1 LARNRNDG
9 QEETLRTILHLSDL
23 HFGRVDR
30 RTLDPLIAAANAVRP
45 DVVAISGDLTQR
57 ARRGQFRQAREFL
70 DRLPGTK
77 IVVPG
82 NHDVPL
88 YNVAARFLFS
98 LSNYRR
104 YISEDID
111 PFYSD
116 EEIAIAGINTA
127 HSKTFKRGRITEAQ
141 IERLRERL
149 CSFAPEVTRF
159 VVTHH
164 PIDLPETYPD
174 RELVKRARETMEAL
188 LRCDA
193 DVLLAGHLHAHS
205 TSGSTER
212 HRLKGHVALLV
223 QAGTAT
229 STRGRGQPNSFN
241 AIRVE
246 RPRIEIARYEWS
258 PSEGSFRMA
267 ENRAFTHGP
276 EGWRREEGGLSGR
289 EPSGAAREREVLPD
303 ESGRSAEERAGSPR
317 HP

>member
-1 LARNRNDG
+1 
-9 QEETLRTILHLSDL
+9 
-23 HFGRVDR
+23 
-30 RTLDPLIAAANAVRP
+30 TLDPLVAAATEVNP

-70 DRLPGTK
+70 DRLPGKK

-127 HSKTFKRGRITEAQ
+127 HSKTFKRGRITQAQ
-141 IERLRERL
+141 IDRLRERL

-188 LRCDA
+188 AGCDA

-205 TSGSTER
+205 ASGSTER
-212 HRLKGHVALLV
+212 HRLKGHVALVV

-229 STRGRGQPNSFN
+229 STRGRGEPNSFN
-241 AIRVE
+241 LIRVE
-246 RPRIEIARYEWS
+246 RPRIEVARYEWRA
-258 PSEGSFRMA
+258 SEAVFRIA
-267 ENRAFTHGP
+267 ESRAFGHRR
-276 EGWRREEGGLSGR
+276 EGWFPEKDRLTGPDSSAEAP
-289 EPSGAAREREVLPD
+289 EPEALPGV
-303 ESGRSAEERAGSPR
+303 SGRSAEERAGSPR
-317 HP
+317 HR

>member
-1 LARNRNDG
+1 M
-9 QEETLRTILHLSDL
+9 RTILHLSDL

-30 RTLDPLIAAANAVRP
+30 RTLDPLVAAAGEVRP

-70 DRLPGTK
+70 DRLPGKK

-98 LSNYRR
+98 LSNFRR
-104 YISEDID
+104 FISEDID

-116 EEIAIAGINTA
+116 GEIAIAGINTA
-127 HSKTFKRGRITEAQ
+127 HSKTFKRGRITHAQ
-141 IERLRERL
+141 IDRLRERL

-174 RELVKRARETMEAL
+174 RELVKRARETMAAL
-188 LRCDA
+188 VGCDA
-193 DVLLAGHLHAHS
+193 DVLLAGHLHSHS
-205 TSGSTER
+205 AGGSTKR
-212 HRLKGHVALLV
+212 HRLEGHVALIV

-229 STRGRGQPNSFN
+229 STRGRGEPNSFN
-241 AIRVE
+241 VIRVD

-267 ENRAFTHGP
+267 ENRAFAHGRDGWLP
-276 EGWRREEGGLSGR
+276 EKEGLSGR
-289 EPSGAAREREVLPD
+289 DSSAAAREPEALPG
-303 ESGRSAEERAGSPR
+303 ESGRSAAETAGSLRRP
-317 HP
+317 